1 MATDK
6 DKIKVYFGLVFPL
19 SSNNCGDCHLLV
31 LGWDP
36 HLIIKKKKI
45 SIVQS
50 GLGTIEIN
58 NLMPK
63 KNSSKLWIQVNDQ
76 LQIYDL
82 KTISIFYA
90 IFIYLFITKLNKFIV
105 VYLIYKC

>member
-1 MATDK
+1 M
-6 DKIKVYFGLVFPL
+6 
-19 SSNNCGDCHLLV
+19 
-31 LGWDP
+31 
-36 HLIIKKKKI
+36 
-45 SIVQS
+45 QS